1 MKTSHEDSARRTEE
15 PHKPLALSLSPESSA
30 LSPLIGLPWIAGA
43 RGPEAY
49 DCWGLFLAV
58 QRQHFGR
65 DLPQIPIDALNL
77 RAVLAAFN
85 GHPERQRWQP
95 TSAAEEGDA
104 VLMRQSRY
112 PVHIGVWLDIDGGGV
127 LHAVRH
133 AGVVFQTLAALD
145 AHGWRIEGYYRFRE
159 PI

>member
-1 MKTSHEDSARRTEE
+1 MSVAAAELTG
-15 PHKPLALSLSPESSA
+15 
-30 LSPLIGLPWIAGA
+30 LIGLPWVAGA

-65 DLPQIPIDALNL
+65 DLPEIPVDAFNL
-77 RAVLAAFN
+77 RAVLDAFTA
-85 GHPERQRWQP
+85 HPERQRWQP
-95 TSAAEEGDA
+95 VSEAEEGDA

-133 AGVVFQTLAALD
+133 AGVVFQTLAALN
-145 AHGWRIEGYYRFRE
+145 AHGWRLEGHYRFKDGAT
-159 PI
+159 P

>member
-1 MKTSHEDSARRTEE
+1 MK
-15 PHKPLALSLSPESSA
+15 PISA
-30 LSPLIGLPWIAGA
+30 LADLIGLPWVAGA
-43 RGPEAY
+43 RGPQAY

-58 QRQHFGR
+58 QREHFHR
-65 DLPQIPIDALNL
+65 ELPEIPVDAQDL
-77 RAVLAAFN
+77 RAVLDAFTT
-85 GHPERQRWQP
+85 HPERQRWLGVCLP
-95 TSAAEEGDA
+95 ESGDA

-145 AHGWRIEGYYRFRE
+145 IHGWRVEGVYRFKGARHDT
-159 PI
+159 

>member
-1 MKTSHEDSARRTEE
+1 MSVATAELAR
-15 PHKPLALSLSPESSA
+15 
-30 LSPLIGLPWIAGA
+30 LIGLPWIAGA

-65 DLPQIPIDALNL
+65 DLPEILVNALDL
-77 RAVLAAFN
+77 RAVLDAFTA
-85 GHPERQRWQP
+85 HPERQRWQP
-95 TSAAEEGDA
+95 VSAAEEGDA

-112 PVHIGVWLDIDGGGV
+112 PVHIGVWLGIDGGGV

-145 AHGWRIEGYYRFRE
+145 AHGWRLEGHYRFKDGAT
-159 PI
+159 P

>member
-1 MKTSHEDSARRTEE
+1 MSVAAVELTT
-15 PHKPLALSLSPESSA
+15 
-30 LSPLIGLPWIAGA
+30 LIGLPWLAGA

-77 RAVLAAFN
+77 RAVLDAFH

-95 TSAAEEGDA
+95 VSAAEEGDA

-159 PI
+159 PT

>member
-1 MKTSHEDSARRTEE
+1 MSVAAEE
-15 PHKPLALSLSPESSA
+15 LTR
-30 LSPLIGLPWIAGA
+30 LIGLPWVAGA

-65 DLPQIPIDALNL
+65 DLPEIPVDALNL
-77 RAVLAAFN
+77 RAVLNAFTA
-85 GHPERQRWQP
+85 HPERQRWQP
-95 TSAAEEGDA
+95 VSAAEEGDA

-127 LHAVRH
+127 LHAVRN

-145 AHGWRIEGYYRFRE
+145 AHGWRIEGHYRFKDG
-159 PI
+159 PTP

>member
-1 MKTSHEDSARRTEE
+1 MSVAAAELTG
-15 PHKPLALSLSPESSA
+15 
-30 LSPLIGLPWIAGA
+30 LIGLPWVAGA

-65 DLPQIPIDALNL
+65 DLPEIPVDALNL
-77 RAVLAAFN
+77 RAVLDAFTA
-85 GHPERQRWQP
+85 HPERQRWQSV
-95 TSAAEEGDA
+95 SAAEEGDA

-112 PVHIGVWLDIDGGGV
+112 PVHIGVWMDIDGGGV

-133 AGVVFQTLAALD
+133 AGVVFQSLAALN
-145 AHGWRIEGYYRFRE
+145 AHGWRIEGHYRFKDG
-159 PI
+159 PTP

>member
-1 MKTSHEDSARRTEE
+1 MSVAAVELTT
-15 PHKPLALSLSPESSA
+15 
-30 LSPLIGLPWIAGA
+30 LIGLPWLAGA

-77 RAVLAAFN
+77 RAVLDAFH

-95 TSAAEEGDA
+95 VRTAEEGDA

-159 PI
+159 PT

>member
-1 MKTSHEDSARRTEE
+1 MSVAAEE
-15 PHKPLALSLSPESSA
+15 LTR
-30 LSPLIGLPWIAGA
+30 LIGLPWVAGA

-65 DLPQIPIDALNL
+65 DLPEIPVDALNL
-77 RAVLAAFN
+77 RAVLNAFTA
-85 GHPERQRWQP
+85 HPERQRWQP
-95 TSAAEEGDA
+95 VSAAEEGDA

-127 LHAVRH
+127 LHAVRN

-145 AHGWRIEGYYRFRE
+145 AHGWRIEGHYRFQDG
-159 PI
+159 PTP